1 VLGGE
6 VKMTTFIIDDME
18 CSPVFNELGECGGC
32 EAEGEFMLCEDC
44 SLTGKCPMHGNG
56 EED

>member
-1 VLGGE
+1 
-6 VKMTTFIIDDME
+6 MADTFIIDDME
-18 CSPVFNELGECGGC
+18 CSPAFNELGECGGC
-32 EAEGEFMLCEDC
+32 EVEGEFMLCEDC